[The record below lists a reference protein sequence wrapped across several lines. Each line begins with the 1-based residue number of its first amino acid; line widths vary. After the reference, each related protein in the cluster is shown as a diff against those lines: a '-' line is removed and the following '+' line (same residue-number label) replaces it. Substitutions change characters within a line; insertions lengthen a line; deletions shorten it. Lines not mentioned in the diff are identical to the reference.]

1 MLENIIQH
9 FSTLDQR
16 PIERLAFLVGGL
28 LIFWIIEGAIPLF
41 QNQYKKTKLRHAV
54 VNFSF
59 TLIHLLIHTF
69 LAIVI
74 IQLSDWCKAKQFGL
88 VYWLQASIVSTILI
102 TNLLDFFYLIIIF
115 YNNNF

>member
-41 QNQYKKTKLRHAV
+41 QNQYKIQYYGYYDE
-54 VNFSF
+54 NFPNEAF
-59 TLIHLLIHTF
+59 
-69 LAIVI
+69 
-74 IQLSDWCKAKQFGL
+74 
-88 VYWLQASIVSTILI
+88 
-102 TNLLDFFYLIIIF
+102 
-115 YNNNF
+115 